1 MSLLKKFT
9 NSNTGIAKLTLVLS
23 ILIALLIPVTLL
35 ATRQR
40 WELRRSAAPAP
51 ASDDAPEL
59 KMGLWE
65 WHSGFFVDEKLNQA
79 YQDADQVWENF
90 RSIVSCGDCATRPSD
105 ALTNFNWN
113 GTERKLD
120 SLNQRIESDGLE
132 VLLSMESTPRWAAEQ
147 VIAKRGEGFY
157 NRYKNVP
164 WDPED
169 YDVLEALGTSLA
181 QNQNIA

>member
-1 MSLLKKFT
+1 
-9 NSNTGIAKLTLVLS
+9 
-23 ILIALLIPVTLL
+23 
-35 ATRQR
+35 
-40 WELRRSAAPAP
+40 
-51 ASDDAPEL
+51 
-59 KMGLWE
+59 MGLWE